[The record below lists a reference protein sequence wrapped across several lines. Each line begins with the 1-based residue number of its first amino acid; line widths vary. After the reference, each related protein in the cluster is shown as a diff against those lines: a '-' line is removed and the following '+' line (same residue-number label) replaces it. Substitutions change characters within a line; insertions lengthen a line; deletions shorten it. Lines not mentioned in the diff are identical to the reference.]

1 MVDGYYVPIGTLRL
15 KDYNGTGWYCGFYKG
30 PLIFDALKDDAGWP
44 WGEYEDESLKYGNK
58 KLLVDLKVLMW

>member
-30 PLIFDALKDDAGWP
+30 PNISDAIKDNAGWP
-44 WGEYEDESLKYGNK
+44 WRDEDKALVYKKS
-58 KLLVDLKVLMW
+58 KLLVDLKVLIW